1 MEDNRVTNV
10 LRIVETRKEREETLT
25 ISVRICIVKCTISWH
40 PRVFN
45 LFRYIPIVAQ
55 DLVSCSTSDT
65 CTDKNV
71 KKIRKEASKY
81 LIRTHVQGNFLVS
94 PQNNTRTTTKR
105 THQYEYEL
113 RTCRSWQGGLTYRTR
128 TA

>member
-71 KKIRKEASKY
+71 KKIRKETSKY

-94 PQNNTRTTTKR
+94 YVCPKTTRAEPSK
-105 THQYEYEL
+105 
-113 RTCRSWQGGLTYRTR
+113 LTSMNMNSALVAVGRE
-128 TA
+128 A